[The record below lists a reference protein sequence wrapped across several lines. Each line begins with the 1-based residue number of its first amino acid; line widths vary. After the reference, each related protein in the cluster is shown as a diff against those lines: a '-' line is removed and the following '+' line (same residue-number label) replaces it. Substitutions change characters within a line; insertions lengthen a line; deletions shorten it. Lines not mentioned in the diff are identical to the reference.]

1 MSQAEKKIRQPT
13 ERPLAWRFDPVD
25 ITQMRLLAQLP
36 PGRRVGVMLAAQ
48 EFVRGTIRGRL
59 RRQYPTASDQEV
71 ALKLLEELSR
81 VRPAPPF

>member
-1 MSQAEKKIRQPT
+1 MEKEIRPPT
-13 ERPLAWRFDPVD
+13 EKPPAWRFDPVD

-59 RRQYPTASDQEV
+59 RRQYPDASERDL

-81 VRPAPPF
+81 E